1 MNEDIFETKSK
12 GDEVMKQVGAV
23 KEAAKALNNSVDD
36 SAEEQEEVTGWIAS
50 IAKALLSLFK

>member
-23 KEAAKALNNSVDD
+23 NEAAKALNNSVDD
-36 SAEEQEEVTGWIAS
+36 SADEQEEVTGWITS

>member
-1 MNEDIFETKSK
+1 MNEDMFETKSK